1 MRDPQVTMAM
11 GFNTKPW
18 SDDLDDLGV
27 PPWLRKPP
35 YILRDLATAGW
46 FLWGFKGINSAC
58 CRTSLVVLVPWTC
71 GLSLEHAG
79 CPKISHSSPKSPSI
93 IIFPIA
99 ILCSSETKKTFH
111 THTHPNGM
119 KCSLGSSNILEMWH
133 WLSGLSVALR
143 AWKNH
148 DKGPSLGWSVKLY
161 NIVFPSTLW

>member
-46 FLWGFKGINSAC
+46 FLWGFKWINSAC

-99 ILCSSETKKTFH
+99 ILCSSETKNRFKH
-111 THTHPNGM
+111 THTQMVWNAHWDHPTSL
-119 KCSLGSSNILEMWH
+119 KCGTDSQDSQSYFVPEKTM
-133 WLSGLSVALR
+133 S
-143 AWKNH
+143 
-148 DKGPSLGWSVKLY
+148 KGPSLGWSVKLY

>member
-27 PPWLRKPP
+27 PPWLRKQP

-46 FLWGFKGINSAC
+46 FLWGFKWINSAC

-99 ILCSSETKKTFH
+99 ILCSSETKNRFKH
-111 THTHPNGM
+111 THTPKWYEMLTGIIQHPWN
-119 KCSLGSSNILEMWH
+119 
-133 WLSGLSVALR
+133 VAL
-143 AWKNH
+143 
-148 DKGPSLGWSVKLY
+148 
-161 NIVFPSTLW
+161 TLRTLSRTSCLKKPCQKDPVWADP